1 MAPANQP
8 TAEGISL
15 LTPYWSTIVSARA
28 EGYRRYE
35 VWSILQEQFQAGGP
49 QYQGATIF
57 DMNVMWS
64 RAGELLNAE
73 AAFGAANPANPVT
86 SEMWAWAPWTS
97 PTTAAWQTPNYMLNY
112 SYTVRDAEG
121 NIVVDQNG
129 SPLLAWGATDWQG
142 SLDVLGQNIIDR
154 ALGSAQAGLDI
165 GSPRAVAQMADLGG
179 LTLGN
184 IVNVQILR
192 F

>member
-1 MAPANQP
+1 MAPINQP
-8 TAEGISL
+8 TAQGISL

-49 QYQGATIF
+49 SYQGATIF
-57 DMNVMWS
+57 DMNLMWT
-64 RAGELLNAE
+64 RAGDLLNAD
-73 AAFGAANPANPVT
+73 AAFGAANPNNPVT

-97 PTTAAWQTPNYMLNY
+97 PTTASRQTPNYMINY
-112 SYTVRDAEG
+112 SYTMLDAEG
-121 NIVVDQNG
+121 NVILDENG
-129 SPLLAWGATDWQG
+129 NPLLAWGATDWQG
-142 SLDVLGQNIIDR
+142 SLDTLGQNILNR
-154 ALGSAQAGLDI
+154 VEGSVTASLAT
-165 GSPRAVAQMADLGG
+165 GSPRLLAQMAAAGGVSLGS
-179 LTLGN
+179 

>member
-1 MAPANQP
+1 MAPINQP
-8 TAEGISL
+8 TAQGISL

-49 QYQGATIF
+49 SYQGATIF
-57 DMNVMWS
+57 DMNLMWT
-64 RAGELLNAE
+64 RAGDLLNAD
-73 AAFGAANPANPVT
+73 AAFGAANPNNPVT

-97 PTTAAWQTPNYMLNY
+97 PTTASWQTPNYMINY
-112 SYTVRDAEG
+112 SYTMLDAEG
-121 NIVVDQNG
+121 NVILDENG
-129 SPLLAWGATDWQG
+129 NPLLAWGATDWQG
-142 SLDVLGQNIIDR
+142 SLDTLGQNILNR
-154 ALGSAQAGLDI
+154 VEGSVTASLGT
-165 GSPRAVAQMADLGG
+165 GSPRLLAQMAAAGGVSLGS
-179 LTLGN
+179 